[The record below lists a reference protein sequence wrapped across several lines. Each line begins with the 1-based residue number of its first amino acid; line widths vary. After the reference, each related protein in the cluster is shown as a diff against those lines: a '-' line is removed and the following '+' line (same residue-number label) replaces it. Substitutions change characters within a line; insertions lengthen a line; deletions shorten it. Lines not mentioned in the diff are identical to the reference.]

1 MKKPAGSPE
10 VPEGLGR
17 IATAWREAVRLPR
30 LRAWIAGWVLFVF
43 GALLL
48 ARTGTPKA
56 RLATF
61 ALLTL
66 GIVATV
72 LAAWIERRTFSDARR
87 IIERLFGRSEP
98 ELASRAQRALRLSY
112 RPADGTSE
120 ALARLHLTR
129 ALSALPEEQVK
140 NGAKRSAFL
149 FGIAALILSG
159 ASLGTCVMRGFG
171 VVEGAD
177 VLLASG
183 GKAPMDLGY
192 LTEPELVARPP
203 EYLHEP
209 EHRHAVYGDLML
221 PNGTLLT
228 VRGRAVHDGRTIV
241 LTDGTARVPFFDD
254 GSGKIIARWPLT
266 KTVNLRVAAV
276 FGDVVIEEP
285 LSTNVQAIADDPPRV
300 LLESAPREVKLAVDT
315 DVPEIPLRYEATDD
329 HGMREVHLVLR
340 AGAKEERRMLAKLD
354 GETRVDRGGS
364 TLRVTDPFVKKSHVP
379 VFVTVEAKDNDAVT
393 GPKWGKSEAIVL
405 VPPSVAQAEALRLAA
420 LMKVRDTYVDA
431 LARRLSVTL
440 PKDAKERRTLGE
452 GETHASENER
462 EQLDNAVRTSYIG
475 LSVPKRLIALLF
487 THAAKIDKAVGA
499 FSRAPSQS
507 SLDAVVASNEKF
519 VGVIDAVIS
528 GLAQKDARSSAK
540 ELADVADDMATGFF
554 GLEAMSPEGRPRV
567 SAAHSVLA
575 EGGAALSHLGTLG
588 HELGEITQA
597 YLLRIDRADKAQDNL
612 HAALAA
618 RDLAARLAVPDPSLG
633 SHGKSGRAGAE
644 SGGTPGADDPSD
656 SPGDDVAQAFDEAA
670 RDLNQLAMDHAEEM
684 GNVERESG
692 QTSPEDLKE
701 LGKEM
706 KERADRIRNAVKGL
720 PEVGGS
726 PESMGEKARG
736 AREQAEQMAKSLEEE
751 NVSDAVSAGKSAL
764 SRLEEAKRAADR
776 ERLWG
781 GDPATEKKL
790 DEAAQKLEPEL
801 KATQRMLEELK
812 RKSEQRAA
820 RDLGKHGDAEQK
832 LSERMKALGER
843 GRERSLPDQALRDL
857 EDARESA
864 KQAANAFKQGDMK
877 RGKDKQKDAQK
888 KLEEAQRNVGDDQ
901 DNGNKD
907 DGDSRAPG
915 GEHADI
921 PTADAHK
928 GPEEFRRRVMK
939 GLAMPTPS
947 KERDAVL
954 RYAEGLLK

>member
-1 MKKPAGSPE
+1 MSNVAPKRE
-10 VPEGLGR
+10 VPEGLSR
-17 IATAWREAVRLPR
+17 IAEAWREAIRLPR
-30 LRAWIAGWVLFVF
+30 LRAWVAGWVLFVF

-48 ARTGTPKA
+48 ARVGTPRA
-56 RLATF
+56 RLVTF
-61 ALLTL
+61 VLLCA
-66 GIVATV
+66 GVAVTV
-72 LAAWIERRTFSDARR
+72 IAARLERRTFSDARR
-87 IIERLFGRSEP
+87 IIAHLFGKTEP
-98 ELASRAQRALRLSY
+98 ELASRAQRALQLSY
-112 RPADGTSE
+112 QPPDGTSE
-120 ALARLHLTR
+120 ALARLHLAR

-140 NGAKRSAFL
+140 NGAKRAAFL
-149 FGIAALILSG
+149 FGVAALVLAG
-159 ASLGTCVMRGFG
+159 ASLGTCAVRGFG

-177 VLLASG
+177 VLLAQKG
-183 GKAPMDLGY
+183 RAPIDLGY
-192 LTEPELVARPP
+192 LSEPELVARPP

-209 EHRHAVYGDLML
+209 EHRNAVYGDLML

-228 VRGRAVHDGRTIV
+228 VRGRPVHDGRTLV

-254 GSGKIIARWPLT
+254 GSGRIIARWPLT
-266 KTVNLRVAAV
+266 ATVDLRVAAI

-285 LSTNVQAIADDPPRV
+285 MSTHVQSIADDPPRV
-300 LLESAPREVKLAVDT
+300 VLESAPREVKLAVDT
-315 DVPEIPLRYEATDD
+315 DVTEIPLRYEATDD

-364 TLRVTDPFVKKSHVP
+364 TLRVTDPFVKKSHVA

-405 VPPSVAQAEALRLAA
+405 IPPSVAQAEALRLSA
-420 LMKVRDTYVDA
+420 LLKVRDQYVDA
-431 LARRLSVTL
+431 LARRLAVTL
-440 PKDAKERRTLGE
+440 PKTDKERHELAE
-452 GETHASENER
+452 SETHFSENER
-462 EQLDNAVRTSYIG
+462 EQLETAVRSSYIG
-475 LSVPKRLIALLF
+475 LSVPKRLTALLF
-487 THAAKIDKAVGA
+487 THAAKIDKAIGA
-499 FSRAPSQS
+499 FSRAPSQKGF
-507 SLDAVVASNEKF
+507 DAVVATTEKLCS
-519 VGVIDAVIS
+519 VLDAVIA

-554 GLEAMSPEGRPRV
+554 GLEAASPEGRPRV

-575 EGGAALSHLGTLG
+575 EGGAALSRLGFLG
-588 HELGEITQA
+588 HDLGEITQA

-618 RDLAARLAVPDPSLG
+618 RDLAARLSVPDPSLG
-633 SHGKSGRAGAE
+633 SHGKGGRPGAE
-644 SGGTPGADDPSD
+644 SGGGSGADDPSE

-692 QTSPEDLKE
+692 QSSPEDMKE
-701 LGKEM
+701 LGKEL

-726 PESMGEKARG
+726 PESRDEKARG

-751 NVSDAVSAGKSAL
+751 NVNDAVNAGKSAMN
-764 SRLEEAKRAADR
+764 RLEEAKRAAER
-776 ERLWG
+776 ERMWG
-781 GDPATEKKL
+781 GDPGNEKKL

-801 KATQRMLEELK
+801 KATQRMLDEL
-812 RKSEQRAA
+812 RKKAEQRAT
-820 RDLGKHGDAEQK
+820 RDLGKHGDNEQK
-832 LSERMKALGER
+832 LSERMKELGER
-843 GRERSLPDQALRDL
+843 GRERSLPEQALRDL
-857 EDARESA
+857 SDAQEAA

-877 RGKDKQKDAQK
+877 RGKEKQKDAQK
-888 KLEEAQRNVGDDQ
+888 KLEDAQRNVGDDS
-901 DNGNKD
+901 DTGGKD
-907 DGDSRAPG
+907 DGDSRIPG
-915 GEHADI
+915 GEHTDI
-921 PTADAHK
+921 PPADAHK

-947 KERDAVL
+947 KEKDAVL